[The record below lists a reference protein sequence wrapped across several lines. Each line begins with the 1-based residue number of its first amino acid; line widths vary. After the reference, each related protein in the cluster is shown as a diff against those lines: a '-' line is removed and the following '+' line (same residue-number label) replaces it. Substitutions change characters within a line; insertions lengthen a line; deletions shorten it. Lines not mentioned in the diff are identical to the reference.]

1 MTSEG
6 EYRERDDSREL
17 LDELDR
23 VRYDVFLALADYDVA
38 DQLIDI
44 DPKGEHYRCASY
56 MKSQYQE
63 LTQDPPLEFNWAEIS
78 ADGRGE
84 ANTALIAANMY
95 RLEKDFQDSL
105 IEDAVVTRR
114 IMEKIIEQLEA
125 DEEVDRDFFWQSAMN
140 KKHYQILF
148 DIFYGKNLSDP
159 WQKFYHGVTEQFE
172 PVDYGKPDDVAIF
185 VNVEN
190 AYWHFEETVAAHN
203 MILRE
208 AAEAAGL
215 FRIKDDSEMVV
226 RLATILVETQLIAM
240 RDREQGFWS
249 DGIKEYG
256 RQWNVGD
263 KLIETLS
270 ALYRERYLQD

>member
-6 EYRERDDSREL
+6 EYRGSDDRQERFDD
-17 LDELDR
+17 LDR
-23 VRYDVFLALADYDVA
+23 VRFDVFLALADYDVA

-44 DPKGEHYRCASY
+44 NQKGEHYRCVDY
-56 MKSQYQE
+56 VKSQYQE
-63 LTQDPPLEFNWAEIS
+63 LLQEMPPEFNWKEIS

-105 IEDAVVTRR
+105 VEDAVVTRR

-140 KKHYQILF
+140 KKHCQVLF
-148 DIFYGKNLSDP
+148 DVFYGKNLSDP
-159 WQKFYHGVTEQFE
+159 WQNFYHGVTEQFE
-172 PVDYGKPDDVAIF
+172 HVDYGKPDDVAIF

-208 AAEAAGL
+208 AAEVAGL
-215 FRIKDDSEMVV
+215 FKVQDDPDMVI

-240 RDREQGFWS
+240 RDREQGIWS

-270 ALYRERYLQD
+270 TLYRERYLQD